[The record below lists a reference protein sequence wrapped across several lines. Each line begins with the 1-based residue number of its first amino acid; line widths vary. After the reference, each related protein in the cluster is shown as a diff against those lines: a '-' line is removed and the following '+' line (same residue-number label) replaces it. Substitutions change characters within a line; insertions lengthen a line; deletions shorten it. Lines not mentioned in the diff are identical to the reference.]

1 MGVLWVKYIYYLIM
15 LLFIICT
22 LPACS
27 YFETGE
33 IQNVGF
39 ITDAEID
46 NNPWTE
52 QGYQAMQEI
61 GDKYDVDVFY
71 EENIETM
78 HQVQQAVDEFVNDGV
93 NLIYGHSN
101 IYGEYFMTLAESY
114 PDVHFVYVNGGESRE
129 NVTSINFNAHAMG
142 FFAGMIAG
150 HMTSSNDIGII
161 AAYVWQPE
169 IEGFFEGVKY
179 VNKEADI
186 KFDYINDW
194 NNVDLALE
202 KYNEMEQQGVDIF
215 YPIGDSF
222 SESIIKKAENDGL
235 FAIGYMMDQK
245 EVAPDA
251 VLTSTIQHIGEL
263 YKSVADDFNK
273 QDLEGKIYTYDFKDG
288 YISLGELHSS
298 IPGHV
303 KMQVEEDIEEYIE
316 TGLLPNEY

>member
-1 MGVLWVKYIYYLIM
+1 MKYIYYLIM

>member
-1 MGVLWVKYIYYLIM
+1 MLWVKYIYYLIM

>member
-1 MGVLWVKYIYYLIM
+1 MLWVKYIYYLIM

-202 KYNEMEQQGVDIF
+202 KYNEMKQQGVDIF

-298 IPGHV
+298 IPGYV
-303 KMQVEEDIEEYIE
+303 KIQVEEDIEEYIE